1 MYISRY
7 IYMYVCVIFT
17 SKEIRKSLSL
27 QLSLYRISHSLK
39 TLYVH
44 GRVAYHGLVR
54 FYVHGKADGLSQY
67 LMSCYVDLPHIVPYR
82 KRPDEH
88 LSAV

>member
-1 MYISRY
+1 MNIGRY
-7 IYMYVCVIFT
+7 IYMYVCYFYFKGNKKKLESAIEPI
-17 SKEIRKSLSL
+17 SDLSL
-27 QLSLYRISHSLK
+27 AQ

-67 LMSCYVDLPHIVPYR
+67 LMSCYVDAPPIVPYR

-88 LSAV
+88 LSAM